1 MEISKKKELLNL
13 ILNYDK
19 VRHEKHSEHKNTVG
33 DLLVPGSF
41 KTINSTYWS
50 NDTWLYQNS
59 LPHTA
64 ITHLLDSYYQ
74 LPERPDLAFNSLWAS
89 INSLYSKIALKNA
102 ILNNTKVPGDAE
114 SIRIALKLIKDVLTH
129 KIKYNENEYE
139 IGSLITD
146 YLEHL
151 PIQSFR
157 FIASFIL
164 KGIVINDFNPN
175 YISNQFRTF
184 KSEKRFKFIY
194 DNINVSFG
202 KSYKTLYTVNS
213 TNSDIKLTLNGT
225 TEEEISD
232 NERKSE
238 GLTHRLALFLK
249 ELATKRLS
257 YIKKEELSVEL
268 SDDEKYLEFI
278 FQTILYSIR
287 NNTLHGNSSA
297 RLSSINANSA
307 YVKTSTF
314 TYLYGHLFFSLLLYV
329 SDEVDVQD
337 LEINFSN
344 LQLWKNKYEKLPI

>member
-13 ILNYDK
+13 ILNYK
-19 VRHEKHSEHKNTVG
+19 KERHEKHLEHKNTVG
-33 DLLVPGSF
+33 NLLVPGPF

-50 NDTWLYQNS
+50 DDNWLSSNS
-59 LPHTA
+59 LSHTA

-102 ILNNTKVPGDAE
+102 ILNNTKVPGDAD
-114 SIRIALKLIKDVLTH
+114 SIRIALKLIKKVLTN

-139 IGSLITD
+139 IRSLITD

-164 KGIVINDFNPN
+164 KGIVVNDFNPN
-175 YISNQFRTF
+175 YISSQFRTF

-225 TEEEISD
+225 TEKEIAE
-232 NERKSE
+232 NRTKSE
-238 GLTHRLALFLK
+238 GLTHQLALFLK
-249 ELATKRLS
+249 ELATQRSS
-257 YIKKEELSVEL
+257 YIKKEKISVEL

-314 TYLYGHLFFSLLLYV
+314 TYLYGHLFLSLLLYV
-329 SDEVDVQD
+329 SDEVNVQD
-337 LEINFSN
+337 LEINLSN